1 VQSLRK
7 RFALEIDRVRSVFQ
21 QAAAPFALGRI
32 SPLSFSLS
40 SFLRAFRAVVTRS
53 RSRAPKRASVYRAP
67 AIPRGKHV
75 ARSSSRA
82 IARCG
87 AYLKEKRSTRV
98 DRDLSPSSANSA
110 IPNRVPGRQ
119 EKEGGGKREERRGN
133 TYFSREPP
141 LRRAFRRARSGSESI
156 EQKSGR
162 ALRNRRLRYIALD
175 RGEAPAARDSLVL
188 ADYAAIKVPGKARA
202 TTGREGGRGS
212 SPAARWPRASKTM
225 RELSRRDT
233 FT

>member
-32 SPLSFSLS
+32 SPLSFSLLFS
-40 SFLRAFRAVVTRS
+40 GRSAPLLRARDQGLRGE
-53 RSRAPKRASVYRAP
+53 RVYRAT

-75 ARSSSRA
+75 VRSSLRT

-133 TYFSREPP
+133 MYFSREPP
-141 LRRAFRRARSGSESI
+141 LRRAFRRAHSGSESI
-156 EQKSGR
+156 EQNSGR

-202 TTGREGGRGS
+202 TIGRERGREG
-212 SPAARWPRASKTM
+212 
-225 RELSRRDT
+225 EFSRREMAASE
-233 FT
+233 